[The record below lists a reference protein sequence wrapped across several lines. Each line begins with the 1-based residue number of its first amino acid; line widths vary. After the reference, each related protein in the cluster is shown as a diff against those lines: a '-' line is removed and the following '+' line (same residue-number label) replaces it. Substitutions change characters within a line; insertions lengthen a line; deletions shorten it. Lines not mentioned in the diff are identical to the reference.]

1 MLQKDDLLIVY
12 IAYQQTYPQQLW
24 TIEKAVTVNRFFW
37 NLPAKDVS
45 LAPG

>member
-24 TIEKAVTVNRFFW
+24 TIEKTGITSRFSQ
-37 NLPAKDVS
+37 NLRAKDVS
-45 LAPG
+45 SVLG